1 MKCLIIAAGQGTR
14 IKSKGN
20 IKPLVPL
27 LSVPLIEHVICTSMK
42 GGADEFVVVTGYE
55 GDKLASFLQQLA
67 KRLNVPII
75 IIQNNEWQK
84 ENGISVLSARDILE
98 EPFLLLMADHIFE
111 PAIIRLLMEQSLNKG
126 EILLAVDT
134 DKENS
139 MVDMED
145 VTKVLIQDGYILDIG
160 KTIDDFNGFDTGIFF
175 CTPAIFAALDHAQKI
190 DNDASLSAAIRVLA
204 KDKQAKAVQTNG
216 FWIDVDD
223 EKAYQKAEKAL
234 IGGQMDAA
242 IAVKCSNASL
252 AGNNRKPA

>member
-1 MKCLIIAAGQGTR
+1 MRCLIIAAGQGTR
-14 IKSKGN
+14 IKPKGN

-27 LSVPLIEHVICTSMK
+27 LGVALIERVICIAMK

-55 GDKLASFLQQLA
+55 GDKLAFFLQQLA

-84 ENGISVLSARDILE
+84 ENGISVLSARYILE
-98 EPFLLLMADHIFE
+98 EPFLLLMADHIFD
-111 PAIIRLLMEQSLNKG
+111 PDIIRLLKEQSLHKG

-134 DKENS
+134 DKNNP

-145 VTKVLIQDGYILDIG
+145 VTRVLIQDGYILDIG

-175 CTPAIFAALDHAQKI
+175 CTPAIFAALDHAKKI

-204 KDKQAKAVQTNG
+204 KKKQAKAIQTNG

-223 EKAYQKAEKAL
+223 EKAYQKAAKL
-234 IGGQMDAA
+234 IGG
-242 IAVKCSNASL
+242 KSTEL
-252 AGNNRKPA
+252 